1 MFEEKNYRVL
11 VGMIVLATPSL
22 LFAQGDVS
30 AGLEHCSTI
39 DDATARLA
47 CYDELSGRQMP
58 PDVAPA
64 VVPAPPPESPPEA
77 PAQASTGSSIDELG
91 SESLSGAPEK
101 EELAVR
107 ATVTKC
113 QKDSRK
119 RYFFFFENGQV
130 WKQASDKRL
139 YFRDCNFEVTITK
152 DYFGYKMQRDGEKG
166 RTRISRVK

>member
-1 MFEEKNYRVL
+1 MVEEKKVGIL
-11 VGMIVLATPSL
+11 VGVIVLATPSL

-30 AGLEHCSTI
+30 AGLERCSSI

-47 CYDELSGRQMP
+47 CYDELSGRQAP
-58 PDVAPA
+58 PDVVPA
-64 VVPAPPPESPPEA
+64 AVPAPPPESPPAA
-77 PAQASTGSSIDELG
+77 PAQASAESSIDELG
-91 SESLSGAPEK
+91 SESLPGGAREEK
-101 EELAVR
+101 PAVR

-139 YFRDCNFEVTITK
+139 YFKDCNFDVTITK

-166 RTRISRVK
+166 RTRISRVR